1 MSIKPIIKIHNV
13 ETNEV
18 IEREMTEDE
27 ISQLEAD
34 KLADEKLALLQAEQ
48 DAKAK
53 ADKAAAEA
61 KLAVLGLTTDDLK
74 ALGLGNN

>member
-34 KLADEKLALLQAEQ
+34 NLADQKLALLQAEKEAKQ
-48 DAKAK
+48 EAAKAK
-53 ADKAAAEA
+53 LTA
-61 KLAVLGLTTDDLK
+61 LGLTLEDLK
-74 ALGLGNN
+74 ALGL